1 MAFTDLDGDRYTDY
15 VAVESRNSSQL
26 LFYVWDEHKQ
36 QFLLYKRR
44 LPTMGA
50 SSPLQIEQII
60 IYDLNQNGENE
71 FIITAKDHK
80 SLYKT
85 QIFTTNCIQ
94 CENDLS
100 MLPNSEINSMGTVPF
115 LIDNQGNGRVRLVT
129 VNSTGRYIYSYDFI
143 TNNFDIKPFNS
154 ILNTNNTM
162 FNPIEKHFASIID
175 LNNDC
180 YADLTILSYKE
191 INQQKI
197 YQL

>member
-1 MAFTDLDGDRYTDY
+1 
-15 VAVESRNSSQL
+15 
-26 LFYVWDEHKQ
+26 
-36 QFLLYKRR
+36 
-44 LPTMGA
+44 
-50 SSPLQIEQII
+50 
-60 IYDLNQNGENE
+60 
-71 FIITAKDHK
+71 
-80 SLYKT
+80 
-85 QIFTTNCIQ
+85 
-94 CENDLS
+94 
-100 MLPNSEINSMGTVPF
+100 MGTVPF